1 MYFLFTLGNP
11 ISRLYHRELYNVIF
25 SYIQGQSKTPKGQSK
40 TVNRRTD
47 NAVADIKRTRKQ
59 TTIYKTLH
67 IKLKIER
74 HEPDQNRG

>member
-11 ISRLYHRELYNVIF
+11 ISRLYHRELYNVI
-25 SYIQGQSKTPKGQSK
+25 KGQSK
-40 TVNRRTD
+40 TANRRTD